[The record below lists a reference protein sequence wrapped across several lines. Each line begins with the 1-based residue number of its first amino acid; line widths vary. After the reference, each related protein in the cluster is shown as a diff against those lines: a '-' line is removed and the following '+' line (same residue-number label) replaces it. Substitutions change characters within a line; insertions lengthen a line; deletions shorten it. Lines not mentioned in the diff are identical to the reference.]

1 MLGCQNNF
9 KISTAEQKLH
19 TRPKHIFVQDR
30 QQRNWAASAV
40 DDQKK
45 KQTTFTM
52 AHLKRLACNLGFSS
66 FSIHMKCNS
75 KNLFPFKNFILSLN
89 ED

>member
-45 KQTTFTM
+45 SKQ
-52 AHLKRLACNLGFSS
+52 
-66 FSIHMKCNS
+66 
-75 KNLFPFKNFILSLN
+75 LSQWHIWKDLHVI
-89 ED
+89 